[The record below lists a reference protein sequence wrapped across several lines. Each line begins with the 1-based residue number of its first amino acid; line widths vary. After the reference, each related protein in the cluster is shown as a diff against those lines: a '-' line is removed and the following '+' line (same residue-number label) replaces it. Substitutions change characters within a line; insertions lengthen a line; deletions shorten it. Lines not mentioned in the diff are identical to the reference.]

1 MKSVKQVE
9 TSLRQY
15 WQINRPVMVLVLLMV
30 ALLVLVIISLGTGG
44 ARIELGDVVAHIAHR
59 IGVAGVGIDAFDA
72 RVLDTLRLPRIAR
85 AIVIGAGLGLAG
97 AVMQSLFRNPIADPG
112 IIGVSA
118 SAALGAVAMIV
129 TGHIILGSYYPVV
142 GPYGVPVAAFGGAV
156 IATAFIRILSR
167 QDGQTDAAI
176 MLLIGVAINA
186 MAFAGV
192 GVFTYMADDAQLRS
206 LTFWQMGALAGNGPT
221 DTPALII
228 MGIGIAYLMT
238 LGTPLN
244 LFLLGEAEARHL
256 GVEVE
261 HLKRRATVV
270 TALVVGAAV
279 AVSGIIGFVGLVAP
293 HLVRLVTGPDNR
305 YVLPASA
312 ICGAIMLT
320 GADAVARIIVLP
332 AELPIGL
339 VTGIVGGPFFLGL
352 LMREK
357 KRRRL

>member
-1 MKSVKQVE
+1 MKPVKQMA
-9 TSLRQY
+9 TSLRQFGL
-15 WQINRPVMVLVLLMV
+15 INRRVWAIALL
-30 ALLVLVIISLGTGG
+30 LLVLVLVTVMSLGTGG
-44 ARIELGDVVAHIAHR
+44 AHIALGDVIVHIAHR
-59 IGVAGVGIDAFDA
+59 IGIAGAGVDAFDG
-72 RVLDTLRLPRIAR
+72 RILDTLRLPRILR
-85 AIVIGAGLGLAG
+85 AIVIGGGLGLAG

-118 SAALGAVAMIV
+118 SAAFGAVAMIV
-129 TGHIILGSYYPVV
+129 SGHIILGSFYPTV
-142 GPYGVPVAAFGGAV
+142 GPYGVPVAAFAGAV
-156 IATAFIRILSR
+156 VATAVIRILSR

-228 MGIGIAYLMT
+228 MALGIAYLMT

-261 HLKRRATVV
+261 HLKRRATVA

>member
-1 MKSVKQVE
+1 MTQLD
-9 TSLRQY
+9 TLRAQFTVL
-15 WQINRPVMVLVLLMV
+15 NRPVTVLVLLML
-30 ALLVLVIISLGTGG
+30 ALVVVTVISLGTGG
-44 ARIELGDVVAHIAHR
+44 AQIAMGDVIGHLAHR
-59 IGVAGVGIDAFDA
+59 IGISVTGIDTFDA
-72 RVLDTLRLPRIAR
+72 RVLDTLRLPRILR
-85 AIVIGAGLGLAG
+85 AIVIGGGLGLAG

-129 TGHIILGSYYPVV
+129 AGHIILGSFYAVI
-142 GPYGVPVAAFGGAV
+142 GPYGVPVAAFAGAV

-221 DTPALII
+221 DMPAMII
-228 MGIGIAYLMT
+228 MMLGIAYLLT

-261 HLKRRATVV
+261 HLKRRATVAV
-270 TALVVGAAV
+270 ALVVGSAV

>member
-1 MKSVKQVE
+1 MASP
-9 TSLRQY
+9 
-15 WQINRPVMVLVLLMV
+15 WMHIPINRSVMVLMFLALG
-30 ALLVLVIISLGTGG
+30 LLVVTVISLGTGG
-44 ARIELGDVVAHIAHR
+44 APIDLGDVIHHILHR
-59 IGVAGVGIDAFDA
+59 MGLMGTGIEEFDA
-72 RVLDTLRLPRIAR
+72 RVLDHLRLPRILR

-118 SAALGAVAMIV
+118 SAAFGAVAMIV
-129 TGHIILGSYYPVV
+129 AGHIVLGSYYPVV
-142 GPYGVPVAAFGGAV
+142 GPYGVPVAAFAGAV
-156 IATAFIRILSR
+156 LATGVIRVLSR
-167 QDGQTDAAI
+167 QDGHTDAAI

-186 MAFAGV
+186 IAFAGV

-206 LTFWQMGALAGNGPT
+206 LTFWQMGALSGNGPA
-221 DTPALII
+221 DGPALLII
-228 MGIGIAYLMT
+228 AVGAGYLVS
-238 LGTPLN
+238 LGTSLN

-261 HLKRRATVV
+261 RLKRRATVV

-312 ICGAIMLT
+312 ICGAAILT

-357 KRRRL
+357 KRRRI